1 MRPLAHSIATTAV
14 ATAAAL
20 VGAACDSTPRGRDA
34 SAGSHKIA
42 EVAVRFEVAGD
53 AAPSV
58 SMLAY
63 QAAISGAG
71 TDDILSVVDPLT
83 APAPEGYC
91 SLRDVAGPARSL
103 GAAGGRVE
111 LEALAGWRLDL
122 GDGRTLNASPRVFP
136 DIASVVGG
144 VVAELA
150 PVGLR
155 SASRGLGLVADG
167 ETFLGQAEAAVPA
180 WPAGLALIDA
190 NGGRVGLTPPR
201 PVPLTGPQGTLLP
214 ANSTISISSA
224 GTATGDLV
232 FGLGAGEAN
241 APTAFL
247 ELRPFGATWALACP
261 TIDRD
266 RLRDR
271 VVVPAV
277 EVARLAGLR
286 VPISVEAV
294 TRESRAL
301 MLTSGGAPVRLTVEV
316 RASSVV
322 ELRP

>member
-1 MRPLAHSIATTAV
+1 MRPLAHSIAT
-14 ATAAAL
+14 AALL

-34 SAGSHKIA
+34 SAGSQKIA

-63 QAAISGAG
+63 QAAISGSG

-91 SLRDVAGPARSL
+91 SRRDVAGPARAL
-103 GAAGGRVE
+103 GAAGGKVE

-122 GDGRTLNASPRVFP
+122 GDGRALDASPRVFP

-144 VVAELA
+144 VVAELG
-150 PVGLR
+150 PIGLR
-155 SASRGLGLVADG
+155 SASRGLGLAGDEG
-167 ETFLGQAEAAVPA
+167 LPSDSAVPTWT

-190 NGGRVGLTPPR
+190 GGGRVGLNPPR
-201 PVPLTGPQGTLLP
+201 PIPLIGPQGTLLP
-214 ANSTISISSA
+214 ANSTISISLA
-224 GTATGDLV
+224 ATATGDLV
-232 FGLGAGEAN
+232 FGLVGAGEATGP
-241 APTAFL
+241 AA
-247 ELRPFGATWALACP
+247 LRRAAAVRRHLGAVVP
-261 TIDRD
+261 GRD
-266 RLRDR
+266 RAASRDY
-271 VVVPAV
+271 VVVPAA
-277 EVARLAGLR
+277 ELGRLAGR
-286 VPISVEAV
+286 GFRS
-294 TRESRAL
+294 RSKRSRARAVD
-301 MLTSGGAPVRLTVEV
+301 SSRDGGAPVRLTLEV